1 MTQEQADN
9 DMMTQEQTIELLMGM
24 IKQANLSDSHLK
36 MPWQRPEMAGYHSL
50 YGHLVEAMHTIGGTD
65 RLIQWIESGE

>member
-24 IKQANLSDSHLK
+24 IKQANLSDSDLK
-36 MPWQRPEMAGYHSL
+36 MPWQKTEMARFHSL
-50 YGHLVEAMHTIGGTD
+50 YGHLVEAIRAVGGAD
-65 RLIQWIESGE
+65 RYNHWIESGE